1 MQFSADTDIYMMQFW
16 YQNISNNMSQQII
29 SFNLKDQN
37 MECNAIQWWL
47 RDEQI
52 NVPQKMW
59 DV

>member
-1 MQFSADTDIYMMQFW
+1 MQFSADTDIYMMKFW
-16 YQNISNNMSQQII
+16 YQIISNNMTQQII

-37 MECNAIQWWL
+37 MEFNAIQWWL